1 MRIGEL
7 SRRTGVS
14 VRMLRYYEEQQLLSA
29 TRTSSGYRDYDENAV
44 ERVRRIRCLHSS
56 ALPTPVVR
64 QVLASLCGD
73 AETAGPLLGVLE
85 RELAGLD
92 ERIGRLTTSRSH
104 LAGLIEDVRVRT
116 RG

>member
-14 VRMLRYYEEQQLLSA
+14 IRMLRYYDEQGLLSA
-29 TRTSSGYRDYDENAV
+29 TRTGGGYREYDENAV
-44 ERVRRIRCLHSS
+44 DRVRCIRRLHSS

-64 QVLASLCGD
+64 QVLSTLCGD
-73 AETAGPLLGVLE
+73 PEATGPLLGVLE

-92 ERIGRLTTSRSH
+92 ERIDRLTASRSH
-104 LAGLIEDVRVRT
+104 LVGLIEDVRVRT